1 MTDVKSRSKKSNKP
15 NRPAAIHP
23 DSSTQAFT
31 GIDGRTQLNPIFARE
46 GEATDFPVDRIPPGE
61 SLPETAYQ
69 IVHDEAMLDGNARL
83 NLATFVGTW
92 MDRWA
97 EKLYAETADK
107 NMIDKDEYPQTA
119 AIETRCWKI
128 IADLWHAPDPE
139 AAIGTSTI
147 GSSEACMLGGLA
159 LKRRWQLARRA
170 AGKPTDKPN
179 LVLSSAVQVCWEKF
193 CNYWDVEPRYV
204 PISDEHKVL
213 DGHDLEKYVD
223 ENTIGVVAIMGV
235 TYTGMYEPVAK
246 ISKALDKIQ
255 ADTGLDVKIHVDGAS
270 GGMIAPFLQP
280 DLDWDFRVDRVVSIS
295 TSAHKYG
302 LVYPGLGW
310 VVWRT
315 VDDLPSDLVFD
326 VTYLGG
332 HMPTFALNFSRPGAQ
347 VLLQYFLFL
356 RLGREGYRKVQQTTQ
371 DVAVY
376 LSGEIAKMD
385 AFDLWNDGT
394 DIPVFAWQLTKGYTD
409 KWNLYH
415 LSERLRLKGW
425 LIPAYPMPDN
435 LTDITVQRIVVRNG
449 LSRNLAESL
458 MNDIRDAVD
467 YLDRL
472 ESPMPTEGQTSSFTH

>member
-1 MTDVKSRSKKSNKP
+1 MTVSQSKSKVLKPGDSPSSVTNNSDRNQSNP
-15 NRPAAIHP
+15 V
-23 DSSTQAFT
+23 
-31 GIDGRTQLNPIFARE
+31 FARP
-46 GEATDFPVDRIPPGE
+46 GEATDFPTNQLPARE
-61 SLPETAYQ
+61 SLAETAYQ

-92 MDRWA
+92 MDSYA
-97 EKLYAETADK
+97 TKLYVETADK

-119 AIETRCWKI
+119 AIETRCWRI
-128 IADLWHAPDPE
+128 LADLWNAPDPMNT
-139 AAIGTSTI
+139 IGTSTI

-159 LKRRWQLARRA
+159 LKRRWQLARKA
-170 AGKPTDKPN
+170 AGKSIEKPN

-193 CNYWDVEPRYV
+193 CNYWDVEPRFV

-213 DGHDLEKYVD
+213 DGYQLENYID

-246 ISKALDKIQ
+246 IAKVLDKLQ
-255 ADTGLDVKIHVDGAS
+255 ADTGLDIKIHVDGAS

-280 DLDWDFRVDRVVSIS
+280 DLEWDFRVERVVSVS
-295 TSAHKYG
+295 ASAHKYG

-315 VDDLPSDLVFD
+315 VNDLPSDLIFNVS
-326 VTYLGG
+326 YLGG
-332 HMPTFALNFSRPGAQ
+332 TMPTFALNFSRPGAQ
-347 VLLQYFLFL
+347 VLLQYYLFL
-356 RLGREGYRKVQQTTQ
+356 RLGWDGYYKVQKASQ

-376 LSGEIAKMD
+376 ISGEIAKIP
-385 AFDLWNDGT
+385 AFELWNDGT
-394 DIPVFAWQLTKGYTD
+394 DIPVFAWYLTKGYTK

-425 LIPAYPMPDN
+425 LVPAYPMPDDLSN
-435 LTDITVQRIVVRNG
+435 LTVQRVVVRNG

-458 MNDIRDAVD
+458 VQDIKDAVA
-467 YLDRL
+467 YLDAL
-472 ESPMPTEGQTSSFTH
+472 DAPMPTEGQRSSFTH